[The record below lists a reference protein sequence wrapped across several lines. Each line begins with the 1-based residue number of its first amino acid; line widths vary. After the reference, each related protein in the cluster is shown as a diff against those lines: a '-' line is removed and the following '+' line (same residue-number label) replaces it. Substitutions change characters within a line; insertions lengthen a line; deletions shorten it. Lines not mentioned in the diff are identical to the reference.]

1 MHTTQHIQQRMS
13 QRGISRAMVDLVM
26 THGTLEKDKI
36 VLGKKEALERLESLR
51 QEERILK
58 KILDK
63 GGVIIVTENDSLI
76 TTYNCERRKH

>member
-26 THGTLEKDKI
+26 THGTTEKDKI
-36 VLGKKEALERLESLR
+36 VLGKKEALKRLESLR
-51 QEERILK
+51 HEERILM

-63 GGVIIVTENDSLI
+63 GGVIIVTENDFLI
-76 TTYNCERRKH
+76 TAYNCERRKH